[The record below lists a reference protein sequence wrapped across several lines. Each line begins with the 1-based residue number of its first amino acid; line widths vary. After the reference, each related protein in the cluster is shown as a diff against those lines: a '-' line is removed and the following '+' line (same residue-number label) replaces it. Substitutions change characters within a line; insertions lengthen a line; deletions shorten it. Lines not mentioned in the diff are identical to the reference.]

1 MRKKT
6 VLWLSLGAVLVLL
19 GGAVFFG
26 ALVAADFDFLKFS
39 TVKLE
44 VTTHEVTESYQN
56 ISILADTADVLLVQT
71 EGEITKIECY
81 EQENLKHSVSVKDGT
96 LIIEVSDTR
105 AWYEHIGIPLAEP
118 KITVFLPKGTYGSL
132 TVKADTSDVDIPK
145 GIALE
150 SVDISL
156 STGDATCQA
165 SPTASL
171 KIKTTTGDIR
181 VLGVTTT
188 TLDLSTS
195 TGEIEVQG
203 VTCMG
208 DAFIGVST
216 GDVELDQ
223 FSCKSLSSSGDTGD
237 ISLKGVIVSQRLLV
251 ERDTGDVL
259 LNACDAAEIVIE
271 TSTGDVQGR
280 LLSGKVFA
288 VTTNMGSVRIPQ
300 NSAGG
305 KCEIAT
311 DTGDVEI
318 TVG

>member
-1 MRKKT
+1 MRKKIIF
-6 VLWLSLGAVLVLL
+6 WLSVGVALVLL
-19 GGAVFFG
+19 GCIIFFG
-26 ALVAADFDFLKFS
+26 ALVAAKFDFSRFS
-39 TVKLE
+39 TVKHE
-44 VTTHEVTESYQN
+44 KITHEITESYTN
-56 ISILADTADVLLVQT
+56 ISIISDTADVLLVQT
-71 EGEITKIECY
+71 EDETGKVECY
-81 EQENLKHSVSVKDGT
+81 EQENLRHNVSVKDGT
-96 LIIEVSDTR
+96 LVVEVSDTR
-105 AWYEHIGIPLAEP
+105 AWYEHIGIHFAEP

-145 GIALE
+145 GIAFE
-150 SVDISL
+150 SVDIAL

-195 TGEIEVQG
+195 TGEIEAQG

-237 ISLKGVIVSQRLLV
+237 ISLKGVIVSQRLFV

-271 TSTGDVQGR
+271 TSTGDVQGS

-288 VTTNMGSVRIPQ
+288 VTTNAGSVRIPQ

-305 KCEIAT
+305 RCEIIT